1 MAAFQDLDW
10 SWLKETSQQLTE
22 SSLSA
27 VKQLFEPGYTE
38 NLLGKTVTDAIR
50 GIVGSEYL
58 STGAF
63 LLICGSLLGPS
74 HAALSNLQSRIWN
87 AVSVSVT
94 IEERDEVYQA
104 VEEFLADISKH
115 HEFNNLLATTVVGSN
130 LQQRNLQSNG
140 QTNSSVKYTPGY
152 GSHSIQFKGK
162 KIRVRKDILEPYS
175 QSNERSFPFPRASH
189 HTSNKTIELWTL
201 SRSPTCLRELV
212 DTAIKTFEKK
222 HDGKIRIYQYISS
235 HNRWSSTY
243 YKEIRDL
250 ESVVLPV
257 GLKEDLI
264 ADIKRFSASSKLYRR
279 QNIPYRRTYLFEGPP
294 GTGKSSL
301 VQALVTYFRMHICT
315 INLSDPSLTEANLNS
330 MMNTIPQNSV
340 ILIEDV
346 DALASMSKY
355 TRNGLSWHSI
365 LNCLDGVT
373 SQEGT
378 IVFMTTNSVDL
389 LDAALLRPG
398 RVDRRIPFN
407 LSDDFQIRQMFMNF
421 FGQRQITQP
430 IDDTST
436 DTYGSIASFLGMK
449 RKVSSINDN
458 SSHKVPK
465 FTKNDLEFYSR
476 CFANYIRPYT
486 VSPAEIQAFFLSCR
500 DDDIEVVAHKGNEFL
515 EFIKSLRP
523 SLSKSTSQPH
533 PVEQLVVVASQTTPL
548 RLNVQDAISPSI
560 PRLTP
565 TLPIYERKAAE
576 EEEFDLSSEEYEQD
590 ELSQDDSDS
599 NRHESENEEVIE
611 EETLSMTDGSD
622 DVREEEELTTEDEES
637 SDEEDE
643 EQREEKSKSNAQE
656 QNDDSDDLENDEETE
671 SRSESCA
678 EVETNVKIT
687 AEPDAHGEKIPEL
700 TLQSEVEAK
709 ATSVSEAEP
718 EQQSPAPGL
727 PSASDSETIPPPDET
742 DVNKESSVD
751 LKEVAIDG
759 NTTSTETQA
768 ESEGNRSDSEQ
779 SELDLTPTGKQV
791 ECMPFPSPK
800 KQEKVV
806 ADVLKHKMSR
816 GLSFMEATDLI
827 FKEGIQG
834 VDAAV
839 INRVLGE
846 KSVTPIKRAVNRK
859 PSFQSKRA
867 SYKFNRRL
875 KRERSKQK
883 MISDEN
889 EWRDEKPETKLK
901 REEESSALEPAFS
914 KDLTGK
920 ARKKVHYDNGSP
932 LRKFASS
939 QKHTSLHKAANLP
952 TRSGRK
958 SLMKSVKRT
967 SANTDPEDSSEYD
980 SGTERARK
988 ELDDFL
994 QRKASTSNKGVKAEK
1009 K

>member
-10 SWLKETSQQLTE
+10 SWLKETSQRLTE
-22 SSLSA
+22 SSFSA

-50 GIVGSEYL
+50 GLVGNEYL

-74 HAALSNLQSRIWN
+74 HTALSNLQSRIWN

-115 HEFNNLLATTVVGSN
+115 HEFNNLLATTIVGSN
-130 LQQRNLQSNG
+130 LQQRKIQSDG
-140 QTNSSVKYTPGY
+140 QTSSTVKYTPGY
-152 GSHSIQFKGK
+152 GSHSIHFKGK
-162 KIRVRKDILEPYS
+162 KIRIRKDTLEQHSP
-175 QSNERSFPFPRASH
+175 SNEPSFPFQRATH
-189 HTSNKTIELWTL
+189 QISNKTIRLWTL
-201 SRSPTCLRELV
+201 SRSPTCLQELV
-212 DTAIKTFEKK
+212 DTAIKSFEKR
-222 HDGKIRIYQYISS
+222 HDGKIRIYQYISP
-235 HNRWSSTY
+235 HHRWSSTY

-250 ESVVLPV
+250 DSVVLPV

-264 ADIKRFSASSKLYRR
+264 ADIKRFSASSKLYQH

-315 INLSDPSLTEANLNS
+315 INLSDPTLTEANLNS

-355 TRNGLSWHSI
+355 IRNGLSWHSI

-378 IVFMTTNSVDL
+378 IVFMATNSVEL

-407 LSDDFQIRQMFMNF
+407 LADDFQIRQMFMNF
-421 FGQRQITQP
+421 FGQRQINQST
-430 IDDTST
+430 DDTST
-436 DTYGSIASFLGMK
+436 ATYGSIASFLGMK
-449 RKVSSINDN
+449 RKVSSISDE
-458 SSHKVPK
+458 SSHKMPK
-465 FTKNDLEFYSR
+465 FSKNDLEFYSR

-500 DDDIEVVAHKGNEFL
+500 DDDIEVIAHKGNEFL

-523 SLSKSTSQPH
+523 SLSKSTNQPH
-533 PVEQLVVVASQTTPL
+533 PVDQLVVVTSQTTPL
-548 RLNVQDAISPSI
+548 HLNVQDVTSPSI
-560 PRLTP
+560 PRVTP
-565 TLPIYERKAAE
+565 TLPIYQQKATE
-576 EEEFDLSSEEYEQD
+576 EDFDPSSEEYEQD
-590 ELSQDDSDS
+590 ELSQEDTDSHRHDS
-599 NRHESENEEVIE
+599 ESEEVIE
-611 EETLSMTDGSD
+611 EEALSMTDGSD
-622 DVREEEELTTEDEES
+622 ENSEEEELATEDEETV
-637 SDEEDE
+637 DEEDE
-643 EQREEKSKSNAQE
+643 EQIVEMSKSTVKE
-656 QNDDSDDLENDEETE
+656 PSDDNDDLENDEEIE
-671 SRSESCA
+671 NRSEPCA
-678 EVETNVKIT
+678 EVEANVNIT
-687 AEPDAHGEKIPEL
+687 AETDVHGEKILEITPHF
-700 TLQSEVEAK
+700 EVEVK
-709 ATSVSEAEP
+709 ATDISEAEP
-718 EQQSPAPGL
+718 EKQSLTTGL
-727 PSASDSETIPPPDET
+727 PTASVSERIPPPDET
-742 DVNKESSVD
+742 DVIKEPLGE
-751 LKEVAIDG
+751 LKEVVLDG
-759 NTTSTETQA
+759 NNTSTDNQDD
-768 ESEGNRSDSEQ
+768 SEGNRSDSEQ

-834 VDAAV
+834 VEAAV

-859 PSFQSKRA
+859 PSFHAKRA

-889 EWRDEKPETKLK
+889 EWRDEKPDTKLK
-901 REEESSALEPAFS
+901 REEENTCLEPAVN
-914 KDLTGK
+914 KDLAGK
-920 ARKKVHYDNGSP
+920 ARKKVHYDNDSP

-958 SLMKSVKRT
+958 SLAKSPKRAT
-967 SANTDPEDSSEYD
+967 ANTDPEDSSEYD

-994 QRKASTSNKGVKAEK
+994 QRKASTCNKGVKAEK